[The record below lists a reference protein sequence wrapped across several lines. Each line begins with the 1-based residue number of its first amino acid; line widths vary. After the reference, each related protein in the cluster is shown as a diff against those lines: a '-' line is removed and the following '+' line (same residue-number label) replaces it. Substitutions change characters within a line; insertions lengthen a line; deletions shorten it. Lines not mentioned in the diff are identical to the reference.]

1 MPLLQTIEAQM
12 KDAMRAHDSARLGT
26 LRLIKA
32 ALVNKA
38 VEKGREL
45 DDAEGQQVLRS
56 LVKQRHDSIE
66 AFEKGNRPDLVAK
79 ERAELAV
86 LESYLPPPVD
96 VAEVER
102 AVAEAIAATGASSPK
117 DLGKVMKAVMSGMSG
132 RPVEGKVVNDVAR
145 RLLGG

>member
-1 MPLLQTIEAQM
+1 
-12 KDAMRAHDSARLGT
+12 
-26 LRLIKA
+26 
-32 ALVNKA
+32 
-38 VEKGREL
+38 
-45 DDAEGQQVLRS
+45 
-56 LVKQRHDSIE
+56 
-66 AFEKGNRPDLVAK
+66 
-79 ERAELAV
+79 
-86 LESYLPPPVD
+86 VD